1 MTNETVSL
9 VIDYENYI
17 DIRFLSSFFF
27 HLKAVNTFVFRE
39 FENQN
44 KEIRDIMDFVKKFI
58 SEKRKKGEEESLIID
73 VYGLLRKLLGNE
85 KFNKLYEDYY
95 VRRMAFNRY
104 QFFISDEANIKILSV
119 EKKCVKFMLGLAV
132 AYAIFVLSSAI
143 ALDIL
148 RAQSVRGYS
157 KIEFPKKV
165 EIYIET
171 SRNKQNEIS
180 KN

>member
-9 VIDYENYI
+9 VIDYESYI

-27 HLKAVNTFVFRE
+27 HLKALNTFVFRE

-44 KEIRDIMDFVKKFI
+44 QEIRDVVYFVEEFI
-58 SEKRKKGEEESLIID
+58 SKKRKREEESLIID
-73 VYGLLRKLLGNE
+73 VEELLGELFKNK
-85 KFNKLYEDYY
+85 KFKKLYEDYY
-95 VRRMAFNRY
+95 VRRMASNRY

-180 KN
+180 EN

>member
-27 HLKAVNTFVFRE
+27 HLKALNTFVFRE

-44 KEIRDIMDFVKKFI
+44 QEIRDVVYFVKEFI
-58 SEKRKKGEEESLIID
+58 SKKREREEESLIID
-73 VYGLLRKLLGNE
+73 VDELLGELFKNK
-85 KFNKLYEDYY
+85 KFKKLYEDYY
-95 VRRMAFNRY
+95 VRRMASNRY